1 MVENYKVLCHSS
13 IKIEGSKTIY
23 FDPFRIKEN
32 YNDADY
38 IFCTHSHYDHFS
50 PEDIQKIKKER
61 TKLIVTKDV
70 VDEATKLVGKENI
83 LAVEPENEY
92 KIDEITFKTTY
103 AYNKLKKFH
112 PKINN
117 WVGYIV
123 DIDNT
128 KFYITGDTDNVKE
141 IQKVVCDVAFIPVGG
156 TFTMNYKEAAKLANT
171 IEAKIVVPT
180 HYGEIVGEKEDGKRF
195 AELIKEKEVKIFI

>member
-13 IKIEGSKTIY
+13 IKIEGSKIIY
-23 FDPFRIKEN
+23 FDPFKIKDN

-50 PEDIQKIKKER
+50 PEDIQKIKKEW
-61 TKLIVTKDV
+61 TKLIVTMDTA
-70 VDEATKLVGKENI
+70 DEATKLVGKENI
-83 LAVEPENEY
+83 LTVEPENEY

-123 DIDNT
+123 DIDGT
-128 KFYITGDTDNVKE
+128 KFYVTGDTDNIKE
-141 IQKVVCDVAFIPVGG
+141 IQSVACDVAFIPVGG

-171 IEAKIVVPT
+171 IDAKIVVPT

-195 AELIKEKEVKIFI
+195 AELIKGKKVKIFI